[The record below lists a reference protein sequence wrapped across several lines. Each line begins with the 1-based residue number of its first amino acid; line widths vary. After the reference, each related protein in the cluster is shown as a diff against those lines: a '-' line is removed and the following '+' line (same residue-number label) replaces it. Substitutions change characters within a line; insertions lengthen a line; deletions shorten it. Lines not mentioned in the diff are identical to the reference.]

1 MSNVKIVERDGK
13 EPRVKIFSLDNK
25 SVSVMPYSLWQ
36 EMKDLFDIDENT
48 IDAYDYIA
56 EYNEYYTD
64 IIAST
69 ISPSF
74 RESLC

>member
-1 MSNVKIVERDGK
+1 
-13 EPRVKIFSLDNK
+13 
-25 SVSVMPYSLWQ
+25 MPYSLWQ

-74 RESLC
+74 REIML